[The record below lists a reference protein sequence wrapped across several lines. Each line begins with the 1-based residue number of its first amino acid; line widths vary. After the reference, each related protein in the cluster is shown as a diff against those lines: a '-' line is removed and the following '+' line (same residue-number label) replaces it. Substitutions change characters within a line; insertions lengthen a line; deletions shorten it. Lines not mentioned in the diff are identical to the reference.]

1 VSAVLVALAALTL
14 AAPTVSRAADPLQE
28 EQWAVAPGTV
38 FDLPGAWALTR
49 GKGVV
54 VAVLDSGT
62 RLDHPDL
69 APNIWTNF
77 GEVPN
82 NGKDDDGNGYVDD
95 VHGVDLTSRNRT
107 TQNLGDGEG
116 HGTHVAGTIAAAMN
130 GRGVVG
136 VAPEARIMTVKVLDA
151 SGSGSMGAVAD
162 GIRYAAANG
171 ARIINLSLGGP
182 GPDTYMAAAVKAA
195 DAANALVICAAG
207 NSGSNNDAHPI
218 YPASLAAPNLIA
230 VAATDPSQGRGIGD
244 YSNYGKLTVPIAAPG
259 SEVIST
265 AKDGGYIT
273 MSGTSMASPHAAGVA
288 ALMAAVRP
296 DASAADLRAMM
307 LQAATR
313 SSLPVG
319 AGYLDAARS
328 VLLAINGSSYTGGQP
343 PSLRILLATHNRRGT
358 VVQVG
363 AVGATDA
370 IARYRIALGGRTVAS
385 VSKRG
390 LPFTVRI
397 GKRGGSV
404 RVQALDRAGKVL
416 ASAKRKVV
424 GARRGK
430 GNIKRGSHVGN
441 QVHIL

>member
-1 VSAVLVALAALTL
+1 MSAVLAALAALTL
-14 AAPTVSRAADPLQE
+14 AAPTVSRADDPRQR

-49 GKGVV
+49 GAGAV
-54 VAVLDSGT
+54 VAVIDSGT

-69 APNIWTNF
+69 ARNIWTNF

-95 VHGVDLTSRNRT
+95 VHGVDLTSRRAG
-107 TQNLGDGEG
+107 QNLSDGNG

-136 VAPEARIMTVKVLDA
+136 VAPEARIMTVKVLNAD
-151 SGSGSMGAVAD
+151 GSGSMGAVAD

-182 GPDTYMAAAVKAA
+182 GPDPYLSAAVKAA
-195 DAANALVICAAG
+195 DAANTLIICAAG
-207 NSGSNNDAHPI
+207 NAGSNIDEHPV
-218 YPASLAAPNLIA
+218 YPASQAAPNVIA
-230 VAATDPSQGRGIGD
+230 VAATDPSAGRGIAD
-244 YSNYGKLTVPIAAPG
+244 YSNFGKLTVPVAAPG
-259 SEVIST
+259 SNVLST
-265 AKDGGYIT
+265 SKDGGYVV
-273 MSGTSMASPHAAGVA
+273 MSGTSMASPHATGVA

-296 DASAADLRAMM
+296 DATAAELRAMM

-313 SSLPVG
+313 SSLPIG

-328 VLLAINGSSYTGGQP
+328 VLLAINSSSYKGGQP
-343 PSLRILLATHNRRGT
+343 PSLRVLLATRNRRGT
-358 VVQVG
+358 LVQVG
-363 AVGATDA
+363 VVGATNA
-370 IARYRIALGGRTVAS
+370 VARFRIALGGHTVAS

-390 LPFTVRI
+390 SPFAVRI
-397 GKRGGSV
+397 GSRRGGSV

-416 ASAKRKVV
+416 ASAKRRVV
-424 GARRGK
+424 GVRRGK
-430 GNIKRGSHVGN
+430 GHIKRGSHVGS
-441 QVHIL
+441 QVRIL

>member
-1 VSAVLVALAALTL
+1 MGTMAALTL
-14 AAPTVSRAADPLQE
+14 ASPTLTHAGDPRQG

-38 FDLPGAWALTR
+38 FDLPGAWTLTR
-49 GKGVV
+49 GRGVV
-54 VAVLDSGT
+54 VAVVDSGT

-69 APNIWTNF
+69 ARNIWTNF

-95 VHGVDLTSRNRT
+95 VHGVDLTSRRK
-107 TQNLGDGEG
+107 TQNLRDGNG
-116 HGTHVAGTIAAAMN
+116 HGTHVAGTIAAALN
-130 GRGVVG
+130 GKGVVG
-136 VAPEARIMTVKVLDA
+136 IAPEARIMTVKVLD
-151 SGSGSMGAVAD
+151 SNGSGSMGGVAD

-182 GPDTYMAAAVKAA
+182 GPDAYMAAAVKAA
-195 DAANALVICAAG
+195 NAANALVICAAG
-207 NSGSNNDAHPI
+207 NEGSNNDKHPV
-218 YPASLAAPNLIA
+218 YPASLAAPNVIA
-230 VAATDPSQGRGIGD
+230 VAATDPSAGRSLGD

-259 SEVIST
+259 SSVIST
-265 AKDGGYIT
+265 SNDGGYLT

-296 DASAADLRAMM
+296 DATAAELRAMM

-328 VLLAINGSSYTGGQP
+328 VLLAINGASYKTGQP
-343 PSLRILLATHNRRGT
+343 PSLRVLLATRNRRGT
-358 VVQVG
+358 LVQVG
-363 AVGATDA
+363 VLGATDA

-385 VSKRG
+385 V
-390 LPFTVRI
+390 
-397 GKRGGSV
+397 GKRGSPFTIRLGKRSGSSV
-404 RVQALDRAGKVL
+404 RIQALDRAGKVL
-416 ASAKRKVV
+416 ATAKRRVV
-424 GARRGK
+424 GVRRGK
-430 GNIKRGSHVGN
+430 GDVKRGEHVGG